1 MYTEPLNCTV
11 VKDYSVEDFKQIKS
25 IEEFI
30 FSFDGVEYYTNQDI
44 DSVGTL
50 KSYIEN
56 YDLILVPSGS
66 INTAIFVDYI
76 Q

>member
-1 MYTEPLNCTV
+1 MYTEPLNCTI

-56 YDLILVPSGS
+56 YDLILVPSGG